1 MMDRELQVHF
11 GPTHYYLRAA
21 CIATKNP
28 EFDATNDMLNTAR
41 SFKEPH
47 KRLIYAEFKLCN
59 EQADIV
65 IFCANGEDANY
76 IL

>member
-1 MMDRELQVHF
+1 MMDCELQVHF

-47 KRLIYAEFKLCN
+47 KRLIYAEFKL
-59 EQADIV
+59 
-65 IFCANGEDANY
+65 
-76 IL
+76 